1 MPSQDRHVAATRH
14 AGQKRGPASLRCP
27 RDLPP
32 RCRCRRTPP
41 ERRRE
46 REQRRQAWQPEE
58 RQEPREGAWTQSA
71 SSLAPWEPRPPLLS
85 EVLPATVAALRQ
97 PLAWLFCTPGPAA
110 RAGGDC
116 QARSTRSCSAE
127 RVPVPRVVAA
137 SCLLAAQDDRPGAPP
152 RTFNFAGACCRDS
165 GRLGPP
171 WSPSSCGAPSWR
183 RPRSDLDAA
192 SESIALR
199 NPLTHVRCISPK
211 IAN

>member
-1 MPSQDRHVAATRH
+1 MPRDRERDRERDRDPRDAFSRQARGCHTP
-14 AGQKRGPASLRCP
+14 RGPETWAASLRCR

-58 RQEPREGAWTQSA
+58 QQEPREDAWTQSA

-116 QARSTRSCSAE
+116 RARSTRSCSAE

-137 SCLLAAQDDRPGAPP
+137 SCLLVAHDDRPGAPP
-152 RTFNFAGACCRDS
+152 GTFNFAGACCRER
-165 GRLGPP
+165 RLGPR
-171 WSPSSCGAPSWR
+171 GAQ
-183 RPRSDLDAA
+183 
-192 SESIALR
+192 
-199 NPLTHVRCISPK
+199 
-211 IAN
+211 